1 MKKGNI
7 SAVVAAFLTFWLTLT
22 LAAEDEVTLRRARR
36 QAACSNQDGIDMC
49 SYENHVQMVAKLQNL
64 ANRFPN
70 LAKIGSVGTSVENR
84 HLVYL
89 KITSNVTAQ
98 RDLLKPMFKYV
109 GNMHGDETVGR
120 QMLIYLAHYL
130 VQEYARNNPRVRR
143 LLDTTEI
150 YILPS
155 MNPDGYEKS
164 SPGCSRALNGLFNF
178 FGRRPSGRENA
189 RGQDLNRNFPKQFDE
204 NNNVD
209 FRTLASGRQPE
220 TVALMR
226 WIKANPFV
234 LSANLHGGAV
244 VASYPFD
251 DSVRHQTGFYSAA
264 PDDAFF
270 RQVSLLY
277 STHHPFMSEGRSC
290 GDNFANG
297 ITNGAQWYDVAG
309 GMQDYNYVHSNCFEI
324 TLELSCCKHPPANRL
339 AREWDNNKEPLLAYM
354 EAVHSGVKGFVTDA
368 NTGQPIANA
377 KIIVEE
383 IGHAVTTTFMGEYW
397 RLLSPGT
404 YNIHV
409 EKKGYAPSPPVTV
422 VVPHTQRT
430 NPQPVPERQD
440 FQLSKSAF

>member
-1 MKKGNI
+1 M
-7 SAVVAAFLTFWLTLT
+7 
-22 LAAEDEVTLRRARR
+22 
-36 QAACSNQDGIDMC
+36 
-49 SYENHVQMVAKLQNL
+49 
-64 ANRFPN
+64 
-70 LAKIGSVGTSVENR
+70 
-84 HLVYL
+84 
-89 KITSNVTAQ
+89 
-98 RDLLKPMFKYV
+98 
-109 GNMHGDETVGR
+109 
-120 QMLIYLAHYL
+120 IYLAEYL
-130 VQEYARNNPRVRR
+130 ANGYYSDRR
-143 LLDTTEI
+143 IGSLLNRTEI
-150 YILPS
+150 FLLPS
-155 MNPDGYEKS
+155 LNPDGYAA
-164 SPGCSRALNGLFNF
+164 SREGQCDNNRA
-178 FGRRPSGRENA
+178 GRNNA
-189 RGQDLNRNFPKQFDE
+189 NNIDLNRNFPKQFDE
-204 NNNVD
+204 PVS
-209 FRTLASGRQPE
+209 RLKAGREPETLA
-220 TVALMR
+220 AMD
-226 WIKANPFV
+226 WILNNPFV